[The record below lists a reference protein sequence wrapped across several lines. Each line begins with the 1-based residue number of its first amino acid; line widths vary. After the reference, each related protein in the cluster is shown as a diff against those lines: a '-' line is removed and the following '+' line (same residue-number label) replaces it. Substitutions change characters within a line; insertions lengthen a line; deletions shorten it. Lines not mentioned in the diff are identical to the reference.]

1 MLALAEIT
9 LDMLFSVVVDLLLIG
24 TGELLLC
31 AFTLGKRKPR
41 FRFWRKELRQGPPE
55 LPSLSTLVGLLFWMA
70 IVLWVVT

>member
-1 MLALAEIT
+1 MLALAEMT

-41 FRFWRKELRQGPPE
+41 FRFWSKELRQRPPE
-55 LPSLSTLVGLLFWMA
+55 LPSFSALVGLLFWMA
-70 IVLWVVT
+70 VILWVVT

>member
-9 LDMLFSVVVDLLLIG
+9 LDMLFSVIVDLLLIG

-31 AFTLGKRKPR
+31 AFTRGKRKPR
-41 FRFWRKELRQGPPE
+41 FRFWSKELRQSPPE
-55 LPSLSTLVGLLFWMA
+55 LTSLSALAGLLFWMA

>member
-41 FRFWRKELRQGPPE
+41 FRIWSKELRQRPPE
-55 LPSLSTLVGLLFWMA
+55 LPSLSALVGLLFWMT